1 MLNKVYTNSAKWSM
15 CLHVHHT
22 HTGGKHAAM
31 FVCCLKSDLEY
42 TVLDSTVDIKKMDV
56 TSAILLILAAILML
70 MESI

>member
-1 MLNKVYTNSAKWSM
+1 M
-15 CLHVHHT
+15 CVT

-31 FVCCLKSDLEY
+31 FVCCLQSDLEF

-70 MESI
+70 MASI